1 MNFHEKCQ
9 KIFYKLIFFRDSPT
23 MSRGQEF
30 LGCSQDVLHRNQ
42 IEENYFCSQ
51 DNWQEAVI
59 CLAQVLK

>member
-1 MNFHEKCQ
+1 
-9 KIFYKLIFFRDSPT
+9 

-42 IEENYFCSQ
+42 IEENPFCSQ

-59 CLAQVLK
+59 CLAQV